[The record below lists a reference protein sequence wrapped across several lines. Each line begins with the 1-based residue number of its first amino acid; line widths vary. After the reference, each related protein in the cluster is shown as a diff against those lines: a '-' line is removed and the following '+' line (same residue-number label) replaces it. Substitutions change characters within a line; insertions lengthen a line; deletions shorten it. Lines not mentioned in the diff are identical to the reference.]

1 MIDWID
7 RLPVRVVA
15 STCAVGFAVPLGA
28 LTWVFLFGEPP
39 SSENA
44 RVASLVSYVVGVIG
58 FVGWVHI
65 AIRGRIPKWLMG
77 ENVDMGVGAWIIA
90 AAIVVLV
97 GLFFLVLASA

>member
-15 STCAVGFAVPLGA
+15 SIFAVGFAVPLGA

-58 FVGWVHI
+58 FVGWVYI
-65 AIRGRIPKWLMG
+65 AIRGRPPK
-77 ENVDMGVGAWIIA
+77 
-90 AAIVVLV
+90 
-97 GLFFLVLASA
+97 